1 MSSKSIL
8 NKVNN
13 IATTNRK
20 FKPNL
25 RIVDMV
31 IGESYKVL
39 SIKLISTIYGDKF
52 VAELEEYSLFLPKVY
67 DPAIIT
73 EEEFKIMLKKPTH
86 IKIKLD
92 KSTLEFTQEEQQLFT
107 ADDDDDDTDE
117 TFFISQEKYMDH
129 IRHKKNKK

>member
-13 IATTNRK
+13 IATTNKK

-107 ADDDDDDTDE
+107 ADDDDTDE

-129 IRHKKNKK
+129 IRRKKNKK